1 MSATCLPIWRQLPL
15 HGTSMIEASAG
26 TGKTWNIAL
35 LYLRLVLQRKLGVR
49 QILVTTFTDAAAQEL
64 RARIRA
70 RLLDAERI
78 VAGNAGTGSDI
89 DAFLSEC
96 CELEGRGMLRAR
108 LQLALADID
117 MAPISTIHGFCRR
130 VLSDYP
136 FDTGVPFVLG
146 EIVDENTLIRE
157 YVEDFWRARFL
168 GNDANP
174 TELDAIAEGTLSLDR
189 LNRITAYAQSSPE
202 ARIEVA
208 ADEDLG
214 VPGWLRLP
222 ETIAGIRAIAQD
234 KSRYKP
240 RASALAKRLS
250 QLADDL
256 AQLPPHENCLTFD
269 DFAGLFQYLTGAQ
282 VAAQEHPERP
292 GVLSA
297 DPLLLQ
303 IRRWA
308 GLQQRAALARLG
320 KIAVEVIEKTR
331 KVLPER
337 LRLGA
342 QTTFSQLIAEVHD
355 RLTGSNGAALSA
367 RLRQAWPVALID
379 EFQDTDARQW
389 AIFDRIYQPA
399 DAAADAALILIGDP
413 KQSIYAFRGADIHAY
428 LAARQKLPLER
439 RYSIRDNFRSHPR
452 LLEALNGLYHLAGD
466 LGFAGSD
473 IRYVPV
479 RSGRPQ
485 EFAANGRQQPLRL
498 RLLHC
503 DRQVVSERD
512 QIALAACANDIVAL
526 LADASA
532 GVTPGDIAVLIDSNQ
547 RVQWMRDLLVER
559 GVPVVGAG
567 RASVLATEWAADLQL
582 LLFALL
588 QPNDE
593 YAVRGA
599 LATRLLGATA
609 RELTELASSAH
620 DWERKLEQFAGWRRL
635 WDRRGV
641 LAVVEA
647 LILEQA
653 PRLLGGADG
662 ERALTDLRHLGEVLQ
677 DAAADCYGP
686 EELYAWFVGERQGA
700 SAQSIE
706 AGREQQL
713 RIESEA
719 KRVQLLTIHSS
730 KGLEYPVV
738 FIPTAWR
745 KRSDHPK
752 DVRKYLARYH
762 DGEHRLCLDLG
773 TADFDTNKQA
783 EQVEGLQE
791 RLRVLYVAITR
802 AKSQCSV
809 YAFDDTAARGVVETM
824 ADVNRGALDALLGAA
839 LHAAGAGAQVHASPW
854 DALAAAVPWLRI
866 DRADCEFQKYPP
878 STDASLERV
887 ARTPLPSA
895 RPYHGLYSFT
905 GLIRAGAGRAIDA
918 PQWAG
923 DEAIVADNSL
933 ATMAANDPPDRRIGV
948 LARLK
953 GPRFGDAV
961 HQLLEEGRAADS
973 LAPDRRARY
982 ALQSE
987 RIAAAL
993 DRQSM
998 PLEAGREAELLAAVA
1013 ELLDRTL
1020 DSELAPGL
1028 SLASLPATAC
1038 RPEFEFAFVVDE
1050 ARWHRLHRLLDAHG
1064 LGDWWPASAEQR
1076 VLRGMMKGFID
1087 LVFAWDGR
1095 FHVLDYKTNWLGE
1108 GRLSDYA
1115 TESLD
1120 VAMGEHH
1127 YGLQALIYT
1136 VALHRYLG
1144 HRLVD
1149 YDANLHLGES
1159 WYLFVRGVGLS
1170 PTTGI
1175 WRRRFPQ
1182 SLVDQLDALFAGQ
1195 EICA

>member
-1 MSATCLPIWRQLPL
+1 MSAIPPVWRQLPL

-35 LYLRLVLQRKLGVR
+35 LYLRLVLERKLGVR

-78 VAGNAGTGSDI
+78 VAGNQDSGTDI
-89 DAFLSEC
+89 DAFLAEC
-96 CELEGRGMLRAR
+96 CEVEGRGMLRAR

-146 EIVDENTLIRE
+146 EIVDESTLIRE
-157 YVEDFWRARFL
+157 CVEDFWRARFL
-168 GNDANP
+168 GNGVDP
-174 TELDAIAEGTLSLDR
+174 SELDAIAEGTLSLDK
-189 LNRITAYAQSSPE
+189 LNRITAYAQASPE
-202 ARIEVA
+202 ARMEVA

-222 ETIAGIRAIAQD
+222 ETIASIRAIAED

-256 AQLPPHENCLTFD
+256 TRLPAHEDCLPFD
-269 DFAGLFQYLTGAQ
+269 DFEGLFQYLTGAQ

-297 DPLLLQ
+297 DPLLRQ

-308 GLQQRAALARLG
+308 GLQQRAASARLG

-389 AIFDRIYQPA
+389 AIFERIYQPA
-399 DAAADAALILIGDP
+399 DVAADAALILIGDP

-428 LAARQKLPLER
+428 LTARQRLRVER
-439 RYSIRDNFRSHPR
+439 LYSIRDNFRSHPR
-452 LLEALNGLYHLAGD
+452 LLEALNGLYRLAGD
-466 LGFAGSD
+466 QGFAGSD

-485 EFAANGRQQPLRL
+485 AFNVSGRQQALRL
-498 RLLHC
+498 RLLQC
-503 DRQVVSERD
+503 ERKVVSERD
-512 QIALAACANDIVAL
+512 RIALAACANDIVAL
-526 LADASA
+526 LADTSA
-532 GVTPGDIAVLIDSNQ
+532 GITPGDIAVLIDSNQ

-593 YAVRGA
+593 YAARGA

-609 RELTELASSAH
+609 RELSELGASAH
-620 DWERKLEQFAGWRRL
+620 DWERKLERFAGWRRL

-647 LILEQA
+647 VILEQA
-653 PRLLGGADG
+653 PRLLACADG

-686 EELYAWFVGERQGA
+686 DELYARFVGERNSA

-719 KRVQLLTIHSS
+719 RRVQLLTIHSS

-745 KRSDHPK
+745 KRSDHPN

-762 DGEHRLCLDLG
+762 DGKHRLCLDVG
-773 TADFDTNKQA
+773 TADFDANKQR
-783 EQVEGLQE
+783 EQVESLQE
-791 RLRVLYVAITR
+791 RLRVLYVAMTR
-802 AKSQCSV
+802 AKSQCIV
-809 YAFDDTAARGVVETM
+809 YAFDDSAARSAAETI
-824 ADVNRGALDALLGAA
+824 ADVDPGALDVLLGAA
-839 LHAAGAGAQVHASPW
+839 LHAAGAGAQDHASRW
-854 DALAAAVPWLRI
+854 DALDNALPSLQI
-866 DRADCEFQKYPP
+866 DRSGGDFQKYRP
-878 STDASLERV
+878 SVDGNGERI
-887 ARTPLPSA
+887 ARAPLPSA

-905 GLIRAGAGRAIDA
+905 GLTRAGAASAVDA
-918 PQWAG
+918 PQWAE
-923 DEAIVADNSL
+923 DEAIVADNGL
-933 ATMAANDPPDRRIGV
+933 APMAATDLPDARIGV

-973 LAPDRRARY
+973 LAPAQRARY

-998 PLEAGREAELLAAVA
+998 KLETGRETEQLAAVA

-1028 SLASLPATAC
+1028 RLASLPATAC
-1038 RPEFEFAFVVDE
+1038 RPEFEFAFGIDA

-1064 LGDWWPASAEQR
+1064 LGEWWPASAERR
-1076 VLRGMMKGFID
+1076 VLRGMMRGFID

-1120 VAMGEHH
+1120 VAMREHH

-1149 YDANLHLGES
+1149 YDPDVHLGES
-1159 WYLFVRGVGLS
+1159 WYLFVRGVGLG
-1170 PTTGI
+1170 PGAGI
-1175 WRRRFPQ
+1175 WRQCFPQ
-1182 SLVDQLDALFAGQ
+1182 SLVAQLDALFAGE